1 VPRDVAAYAECDVLV
16 ARTIAQS
23 LSEIEP
29 GEGGIVASGDV
40 KLAVYRDEDGAV
52 TVLSAR
58 CTHMGCTVKWNAA
71 EKTWD
76 CPCHGSRY
84 AATGSVVNGP
94 AERPLSPS
102 AI

>member
-1 VPRDVAAYAECDVLV
+1 V
-16 ARTIAQS
+16 AQS

-29 GEGGIVASGDV
+29 GEGGIVEVGDHKV
-40 KLAVYRDEDGAV
+40 AVYRDERGRTTAV
-52 TVLSAR
+52 SAK

-84 AATGSVVNGP
+84 SPTGRVVNGP
-94 AERPLSPS
+94 AERPLPPTDL
-102 AI
+102 